1 MFMLSLPV
9 QPTAAAGDIHRWTDS
24 GGNVHFGDR
33 PPVAVEAEVVRL
45 RVNTYPSPG
54 IEALAEVFQADD
66 SVVMYSASWCGVCK
80 KARRYFQD
88 RRIGFTEYDVETSSR
103 GKRDFKKLGA
113 RGVPVIL
120 VGRQRLNGFSPATFE
135 NIYSRRPAPVAR

>member
-1 MFMLSLPV
+1 MTLFNRLVLATILLPSL
-9 QPTAAAGDIHRWTDS
+9 AHAEIHRWTDS
-24 GGNVHFGDR
+24 EGNVHFGDR

-45 RVNTYPSPG
+45 RVNTYSSPG

-135 NIYSRRPAPVAR
+135 NIYHR